1 MERTVT
7 VLYNGEFIG
16 EVYTNHSLTAKG
28 AVYALGYD
36 VDDPNDC
43 EQAYINGFAA
53 AYVDD
58 EGQYQIDLA
67 GITMR

>member
-16 EVYTNHSLTAKG
+16 EVYTNHSLSAKG

-36 VDDPNDC
+36 VDDTHDC
-43 EQAYINGFAA
+43 EQAYINGFSP
-53 AYVDD
+53 AYIDD
-58 EGQYQIDLA
+58 MGEYQIDLA